1 MIIMARALG
10 GKWRPSNSSWLYEI
24 EMMRKIQ
31 LTIWDDEK
39 TAGDDEAS
47 IYYGK
52 LRMDFWEH
60 AKLYNLFGIV

>member
-1 MIIMARALG
+1 MIIMARALAG
-10 GKWRPSNSSWLYEI
+10 EEVKTL
-24 EMMRKIQ
+24 KFQ
-31 LTIWDDEK
+31 LTIWDWDDEK

-52 LRMDFWEH
+52 LRMDFCEH

>member
-1 MIIMARALG
+1 MIIMARALA
-10 GKWRPSNSSWLYEI
+10 GKEVKTL
-24 EMMRKIQ
+24 KFQ
-31 LTIWDDEK
+31 LTLWDWDDEK

-52 LRMDFWEH
+52 LKMDFWEH

>member
-1 MIIMARALG
+1 MITMARALA
-10 GKWRPSNSSWLYEI
+10 GKEVKTL
-24 EMMRKIQ
+24 KFQ
-31 LTIWDDEK
+31 LTIWDWDDEK

>member
-1 MIIMARALG
+1 MARALA
-10 GKWRPSNSSWLYEI
+10 GKEVKTL
-24 EMMRKIQ
+24 KFQ
-31 LTIWDDEK
+31 LTIWDWDDEK

>member
-1 MIIMARALG
+1 MIIMARALA
-10 GKWRPSNSSWLYEI
+10 GKEVKTL
-24 EMMRKIQ
+24 KFQ
-31 LTIWDDEK
+31 LTIWDWDDEK

>member
-1 MIIMARALG
+1 MIIMARALAG
-10 GKWRPSNSSWLYEI
+10 REVKTL
-24 EMMRKIQ
+24 KFQ
-31 LTIWDDEK
+31 LTIWDWDDEK